1 MNESKTA
8 ILAFCAFAATFWQWF
23 CPYTPLFIILLATN
37 VMDYGSGI
45 LLAIDS
51 GELSSKVGIKGAIKK
66 IGYWVLVA
74 TTVGI
79 EYLMLNFAPITGVPH
94 SLFQM
99 LTVTVIIWLC
109 VNEAISILE
118 NLGGLGVP
126 LPTILKNAIYKLK
139 QSMDSKSD
147 EDTE

>member
-8 ILAFCAFAATFWQWF
+8 ILALSALAGAFWQWF
-23 CPYTPLFIILLATN
+23 CPYTPLFIILFVTN
-37 VMDYGSGI
+37 VLDYGSGI

-66 IGYWVLVA
+66 VGYWVLVA

-79 EYLMLNFAPITGVPH
+79 EYLMLNFAPITGVPQ

-99 LTVTVIIWLC
+99 LTVTVTIWLC

-126 LPTILKNAIYKLK
+126 LPTVLKNAVYKLK
-139 QSMDSKSD
+139 QSMDKDS
-147 EDTE
+147 E